1 MNKYNTLEKILIYSG
16 ILIFMTFILLP
27 FVEMFYAS
35 LRPLD
40 HLFRSPYQFYSDDL
54 SFWAYR
60 EMWNTVP
67 MLGRYIFNSFFLASS
82 VAIITLIFVIP
93 AAYSYARFKFPA
105 KNTSLYILLAINMF
119 SGAVLLIPLY
129 KVLRTFGLLNSYQA
143 MIVPGVAFL
152 IPTSIWLLKS
162 YFEKIPIDLEEAA
175 FVDGASRVQILRHII
190 APLSTPGLVVV
201 GIYAFI
207 GAYAQQFLFA
217 ITFNQKKEYMPIP
230 SGLYEFIGY
239 QSVKWN
245 EMMAASL
252 VGIAP
257 VLLVFIF
264 FVFLDLNHE
273 IKSLLITTAKYAWDV
288 DSTLLDFNRH

>member
-1 MNKYNTLEKILIYSG
+1 MNKYNPFEKILIYFG
-16 ILIFMTFILLP
+16 IFVFMTFILLP

-54 SFWAYR
+54 SFWAYQ

-67 MLGRYIFNSFFLASS
+67 MLGRYIFNSFFLASC
-82 VAIITLIFVIP
+82 VAILTLIFVIP
-93 AAYSYARFKFPA
+93 AAYAYARFKFPA
-105 KNTSLYILLAINMF
+105 KNTSLYLLLAINMF
-119 SGAVLLIPLY
+119 SGAVILIPLY
-129 KVLRTFGLLNSYQA
+129 KLLRTLGLLNSYQS
-143 MIVPGVAFL
+143 MIIPGVAFL

-175 FVDGASRVQILRHII
+175 FVDRASRIQILRHII

-230 SGLYEFIGY
+230 TGLYEFIGY

-245 EMMAASL
+245 EMMAAAL
-252 VGIAP
+252 VGMLP
-257 VLLVFIF
+257 VLLLFIF
-264 FVFLDLNHE
+264 LQKYIVEGL
-273 IKSLLITTAKYAWDV
+273 TAGAVK
-288 DSTLLDFNRH
+288 N

>member
-1 MNKYNTLEKILIYSG
+1 MNKYTTFEKIFLYFSIA
-16 ILIFMTFILLP
+16 LFLTFILLP

-35 LRPLD
+35 LRPLK

-54 SFWAYR
+54 SFWAYS

-67 MLGRYIFNSFFLASS
+67 RLGRYIFNSFFLASCVS
-82 VAIITLIFVIP
+82 ILTLLFVIP
-93 AAYSYARFKFPA
+93 AAYSYARFNFPA
-105 KNTSLYILLAINMF
+105 KNTTLYLLLAVNMF
-119 SGAVLLIPLY
+119 SGPVLIIPLY
-129 KVLRTFGLLNSYQA
+129 KLLRALSLLNTYYA

-162 YFEKIPIDLEEAA
+162 YFQKIPIELEEAA
-175 FVDGASRVQILRHII
+175 FCDGASRLQILRHII

-207 GAYAQQFLFA
+207 GAYAQQFLYA
-217 ITFNQKKEYMPIP
+217 ISFNQKKEFMPLP
-230 SGLYEFIGY
+230 AGLYEFIGY
-239 QSVKWN
+239 QTVKWN

-264 FVFLDLNHE
+264 LQKYIVEGL
-273 IKSLLITTAKYAWDV
+273 TAGAVK
-288 DSTLLDFNRH
+288 N

>member
-1 MNKYNTLEKILIYSG
+1 MNKYNTFEKILIYSG
-16 ILIFMTFILLP
+16 ILVFMTFILLP

-67 MLGRYIFNSFFLASS
+67 MLGRYIFNSFFLATS
-82 VAIITLIFVIP
+82 VAVITLIFVIP

-105 KNTSLYILLAINMF
+105 KNTSLYVLLAINMF

-207 GAYAQQFLFA
+207 GSYAQQFLFA

-239 QSVKWN
+239 TTVKWN

-257 VLLVFIF
+257 VLIIF
-264 FVFLDLNHE
+264 LFLQ
-273 IKSLLITTAKYAWDV
+273 KYIVAGLTSGAV
-288 DSTLLDFNRH
+288 KN

>member
-1 MNKYNTLEKILIYSG
+1 MNKYNTFEKIFIYSG

-67 MLGRYIFNSFFLASS
+67 MLGRYIFNSFFLATS
-82 VAIITLIFVIP
+82 VAVITLIFVIP

-105 KNTSLYILLAINMF
+105 KNTSLYVLLAINMF

-264 FVFLDLNHE
+264 LQKYIVEGL
-273 IKSLLITTAKYAWDV
+273 TAGAVK
-288 DSTLLDFNRH
+288 N

>member
-1 MNKYNTLEKILIYSG
+1 MNKYNPIEKILIYFG
-16 ILIFMTFILLP
+16 IFVFMTFILLP
-27 FVEMFYAS
+27 FIEMFYAS

-67 MLGRYIFNSFFLASS
+67 MLGRYIFNSFFLASC
-82 VAIITLIFVIP
+82 VAILTLIFVIP
-93 AAYSYARFKFPA
+93 AAYAYARFKFPA

-119 SGAVLLIPLY
+119 SGAVILIPLY
-129 KVLRTFGLLNSYQA
+129 KLLRTLGLLNSYQS
-143 MIVPGVAFL
+143 MIIPGVAFL
-152 IPTSIWLLKS
+152 IPTAIWLLKS

-207 GAYAQQFLFA
+207 GSYAQQFLFA

-239 QSVKWN
+239 TTVKWN

-257 VLLVFIF
+257 VLIIF
-264 FVFLDLNHE
+264 LFLQ
-273 IKSLLITTAKYAWDV
+273 KYIVAGLTSGAV
-288 DSTLLDFNRH
+288 KN

>member
-1 MNKYNTLEKILIYSG
+1 MNKYNPFEKILIYFG
-16 ILIFMTFILLP
+16 IFVFMTFILLP
-27 FVEMFYAS
+27 FIEMFYAS

-54 SFWAYR
+54 SFWAYQ

-67 MLGRYIFNSFFLASS
+67 MLGRYIFNSFFLASC
-82 VAIITLIFVIP
+82 VAILTLIFVIP
-93 AAYSYARFKFPA
+93 AAYAYARFKFPA
-105 KNTSLYILLAINMF
+105 KNMSLYILLAINMF
-119 SGAVLLIPLY
+119 SGAVILIPLY
-129 KVLRTFGLLNSYQA
+129 KLLRTLGLLNSYQS
-143 MIVPGVAFL
+143 MIIPGVAFL
-152 IPTSIWLLKS
+152 IPTAIWLLKS

-230 SGLYEFIGY
+230 TGLYEFIGY

-245 EMMAASL
+245 EMMAAAL
-252 VGIAP
+252 VGMLP
-257 VLLVFIF
+257 VLLLFIF
-264 FVFLDLNHE
+264 LQKYIVEGL
-273 IKSLLITTAKYAWDV
+273 TAGAVK
-288 DSTLLDFNRH
+288 N

>member
-1 MNKYNTLEKILIYSG
+1 MDKYNLFEKVLLYLG

-40 HLFRSPYQFYSDDL
+40 HLFRSPYQFFSDDL
-54 SFWAYR
+54 SFWAYG

-67 MLGRYIFNSFFLASS
+67 MLGRYIFNSFYLASC
-82 VAIITLIFVIP
+82 VTIITILFVIP
-93 AAYSYARFKFPA
+93 AAYSYARFNFPG
-105 KNTSLYILLAINMF
+105 KNSSLYLLLAINMF

-129 KVLRTFGLLNSYQA
+129 KLLRTLGLLNSYQA

-175 FVDGASRVQILRHII
+175 FVDGASRIQILRHII
-190 APLSTPGLVVV
+190 TPLSTPGLVVV
-201 GIYAFI
+201 SLYIFI

-217 ITFNQKKEYMPIP
+217 ITFNSKKEFMPIP
-230 SGLYEFIGY
+230 AGLYEFIGY
-239 QSVKWN
+239 QTIKWN

-252 VGIAP
+252 VGITP
-257 VLLVFIF
+257 VLIIFIF
-264 FVFLDLNHE
+264 LQKYLVEGL
-273 IKSLLITTAKYAWDV
+273 TAGAVK
-288 DSTLLDFNRH
+288 N

>member
-1 MNKYNTLEKILIYSG
+1 MDKYNLFEKILLYSG
-16 ILIFMTFILLP
+16 ILLFMTFILLP

-40 HLFRSPYQFYSDDL
+40 HLFRSPYQFFSDDL
-54 SFWAYR
+54 SFWAYG

-67 MLGRYIFNSFFLASS
+67 MLGRYIFNSFYLASC
-82 VAIITLIFVIP
+82 VTIITILFVIP
-93 AAYSYARFKFPA
+93 AAYSYARFNFPG
-105 KNTSLYILLAINMF
+105 KNSSLYLLLAINMF

-129 KVLRTFGLLNSYQA
+129 KLLRTLGLLNSYQA

-175 FVDGASRVQILRHII
+175 FVDGASRLQILRHII
-190 APLSTPGLVVV
+190 TPLSTPGLVVV
-201 GIYAFI
+201 SLYVFI

-217 ITFNQKKEYMPIP
+217 ITFNSKKEYMPIP
-230 SGLYEFIGY
+230 AGLYEFIGY
-239 QSVKWN
+239 QTIKWN

-257 VLLVFIF
+257 VLIIFIF
-264 FVFLDLNHE
+264 LQKYLVEGL
-273 IKSLLITTAKYAWDV
+273 TAGAVK
-288 DSTLLDFNRH
+288 N

>member
-1 MNKYNTLEKILIYSG
+1 MNKYNTFEKILIYSG
-16 ILIFMTFILLP
+16 ILVFMTFILLP

-67 MLGRYIFNSFFLASS
+67 MLGRYIFNSFFLATS
-82 VAIITLIFVIP
+82 VALITLIFVIP

-105 KNTSLYILLAINMF
+105 KNTSLYVLLAINMF

-264 FVFLDLNHE
+264 LQKYIVEGL
-273 IKSLLITTAKYAWDV
+273 TAGAVK
-288 DSTLLDFNRH
+288 N

>member
-1 MNKYNTLEKILIYSG
+1 MNKYNPFEKILIYFG
-16 ILIFMTFILLP
+16 IFVFMTFILLP
-27 FVEMFYAS
+27 FIEMFYAS

-67 MLGRYIFNSFFLASS
+67 MLGRYIFNSFFLASC
-82 VAIITLIFVIP
+82 VAILTLIFVIP
-93 AAYSYARFKFPA
+93 AAYAYARFKFPA
-105 KNTSLYILLAINMF
+105 KNTSLYVLLAINMF
-119 SGAVLLIPLY
+119 SGAVILIPLY
-129 KVLRTFGLLNSYQA
+129 KLLRTLGLLNSYQS
-143 MIVPGVAFL
+143 MIIPGVAFL
-152 IPTSIWLLKS
+152 IPTAIWLLKS

-207 GAYAQQFLFA
+207 GSYAQQFLFA

-239 QSVKWN
+239 TTVKWN

-257 VLLVFIF
+257 VLIIF
-264 FVFLDLNHE
+264 LFLQ
-273 IKSLLITTAKYAWDV
+273 KYIVAGLTSGAV
-288 DSTLLDFNRH
+288 KN

>member
-1 MNKYNTLEKILIYSG
+1 MDKFTLVQKIFLYTA
-16 ILIFMTFILLP
+16 ILIFMIFILLP

-67 MLGRYIFNSFFLASS
+67 MLGRYIFNSFFLATS
-82 VAIITLIFVIP
+82 VAILTLLFVIP
-93 AAYSYARFKFPA
+93 AAYSYARFNFPF
-105 KNTSLYILLAINMF
+105 KNSSLYILLAINMF

-143 MIVPGVAFL
+143 MIVPGVALL
-152 IPTSIWLLKS
+152 IPTAIWLLKS
-162 YFEKIPIDLEEAA
+162 YFEKIPVDLEEAA

-201 GIYAFI
+201 GIYSFI

-217 ITFNQKKEYMPIP
+217 ITFNQKKEFMPIP

-257 VLLVFIF
+257 VLILFIF
-264 FVFLDLNHE
+264 LQRYIVEGL
-273 IKSLLITTAKYAWDV
+273 TAGAVK
-288 DSTLLDFNRH
+288 N

>member
-1 MNKYNTLEKILIYSG
+1 MDKYNLFEKIILYLG

-40 HLFRSPYQFYSDDL
+40 HLFRSPYQFFSDDL
-54 SFWAYR
+54 SFWAYG

-67 MLGRYIFNSFFLASS
+67 MLGRYIFNSFFLATS
-82 VAIITLIFVIP
+82 VTVITILFVIP
-93 AAYSYARFKFPA
+93 AAYSYARFNFPG
-105 KNTSLYILLAINMF
+105 KNSSLYLLLAINMF

-129 KVLRTFGLLNSYQA
+129 KLLRTLGLLNSYQA

-175 FVDGASRVQILRHII
+175 FVDGASRIQILRHII
-190 APLSTPGLVVV
+190 TPLSTPGLVVV
-201 GIYAFI
+201 SLYIFI

-217 ITFNQKKEYMPIP
+217 ITFNSKKEYMPIP
-230 SGLYEFIGY
+230 AGLYEFIGY
-239 QSVKWN
+239 QTIKWN

-257 VLLVFIF
+257 VLIIFIF
-264 FVFLDLNHE
+264 LQKYLVEGL
-273 IKSLLITTAKYAWDV
+273 TAGAVK
-288 DSTLLDFNRH
+288 N

>member
-67 MLGRYIFNSFFLASS
+67 MLGRYIFNSFLLATS
-82 VAIITLIFVIP
+82 VAVITLIFVIP

-105 KNTSLYILLAINMF
+105 KNTSLYVLLAINMF

-257 VLLVFIF
+257 VLIIF
-264 FVFLDLNHE
+264 LFLQ
-273 IKSLLITTAKYAWDV
+273 KYIVAGLTSGAV
-288 DSTLLDFNRH
+288 KN

>member
-1 MNKYNTLEKILIYSG
+1 MNKYNPFEKILIYFG
-16 ILIFMTFILLP
+16 IFVFMTFILLP
-27 FVEMFYAS
+27 FIEMFYAS

-67 MLGRYIFNSFFLASS
+67 MLPRYIFNSFFLASVTS
-82 VAIITLIFVIP
+82 IITLLFVIP
-93 AAYSYARFKFPA
+93 AAYSYARFKFPF
-105 KNTSLYILLAINMF
+105 KNSSLYILLAINMF

-129 KVLRTFGLLNSYQA
+129 KVLRTFGLLNTYQA

-152 IPTSIWLLKS
+152 IPTAIWLLKS

-207 GAYAQQFLFA
+207 GSYAQQFLFA

-230 SGLYEFIGY
+230 TGLYEFIGY

-245 EMMAASL
+245 EMMAAAL
-252 VGIAP
+252 VGMLP
-257 VLLVFIF
+257 VLLLFIF
-264 FVFLDLNHE
+264 LQKYIVEGL
-273 IKSLLITTAKYAWDV
+273 TAGAVK
-288 DSTLLDFNRH
+288 N

>member
-1 MNKYNTLEKILIYSG
+1 MDKYNLFEKVLLYSG

-35 LRPLD
+35 LRPLE
-40 HLFRSPYQFYSDDL
+40 HLFRSPYQFFSDDL
-54 SFWAYR
+54 SFWAYG

-67 MLGRYIFNSFFLASS
+67 MLGRYIFNSFFLATC
-82 VAIITLIFVIP
+82 VTVITILFVIP
-93 AAYSYARFKFPA
+93 AAYSYARFKFPG
-105 KNTSLYILLAINMF
+105 KNSSLYLLLAINMF

-129 KVLRTFGLLNSYQA
+129 KLLRTLGLLNSYQA

-175 FVDGASRVQILRHII
+175 FVDGASRMQILRHII
-190 APLSTPGLVVV
+190 TPLSTPGLVVV
-201 GIYAFI
+201 SLYIFI

-217 ITFNQKKEYMPIP
+217 ITFNSKKEYMPIP
-230 SGLYEFIGY
+230 AGLYEFIGY
-239 QSVKWN
+239 QTVKWN

-257 VLLVFIF
+257 VLIIFIF
-264 FVFLDLNHE
+264 LQKYLVEGL
-273 IKSLLITTAKYAWDV
+273 TAGAVK
-288 DSTLLDFNRH
+288 N

>member
-1 MNKYNTLEKILIYSG
+1 MDKYKLHEKIFLYFG
-16 ILIFMTFILLP
+16 ILIFLTFILLP

-60 EMWNTVP
+60 EMWITVP
-67 MLGRYIFNSFFLASS
+67 MLGRYIFNSLFLATCT
-82 VAIITLIFVIP
+82 ALITLIFVIP
-93 AAYSYARFKFPA
+93 AAYSYARFQFPL
-105 KNTSLYILLAINMF
+105 KNFSLYLLLAINMF

-129 KVLRTFGLLNSYQA
+129 KLLKVFGLLNTYQA
-143 MIVPGVAFL
+143 MIIPGVAFL
-152 IPTSIWLLKS
+152 IPTAIWLLRS
-162 YFEKIPIDLEEAA
+162 YFQKIPIDLEEAA
-175 FVDGASRVQILRHII
+175 FVDGASRIQILRHII

-207 GAYAQQFLFA
+207 GSYAQQFLFA

-239 QSVKWN
+239 TTVKWN

-257 VLLVFIF
+257 VLI
-264 FVFLDLNHE
+264 VFLFLQRYIVE
-273 IKSLLITTAKYAWDV
+273 GLTAGAVK
-288 DSTLLDFNRH
+288 N

>member
-1 MNKYNTLEKILIYSG
+1 MDKYNLFEKVLLYSG

-35 LRPLD
+35 LRPLE
-40 HLFRSPYQFYSDDL
+40 HLFRSPYQFFSDDL
-54 SFWAYR
+54 SFWAYG

-67 MLGRYIFNSFFLASS
+67 MLGRYIFNSFFLATC
-82 VAIITLIFVIP
+82 VTVITILFVIP
-93 AAYSYARFKFPA
+93 AAYSYARFKFPG
-105 KNTSLYILLAINMF
+105 KNSTLYLLLAINMF

-129 KVLRTFGLLNSYQA
+129 KLLRTLGLLNSYQA

-175 FVDGASRVQILRHII
+175 FVDGASRMQILRHII
-190 APLSTPGLVVV
+190 TPLSTPGLVVV
-201 GIYAFI
+201 SLYIFI

-217 ITFNQKKEYMPIP
+217 ITFNSKKEYMPIP
-230 SGLYEFIGY
+230 AGLYEFIGY
-239 QSVKWN
+239 QTVKWN

-257 VLLVFIF
+257 VLIIFIF
-264 FVFLDLNHE
+264 LQKYLVEGL
-273 IKSLLITTAKYAWDV
+273 TAGAVK
-288 DSTLLDFNRH
+288 N